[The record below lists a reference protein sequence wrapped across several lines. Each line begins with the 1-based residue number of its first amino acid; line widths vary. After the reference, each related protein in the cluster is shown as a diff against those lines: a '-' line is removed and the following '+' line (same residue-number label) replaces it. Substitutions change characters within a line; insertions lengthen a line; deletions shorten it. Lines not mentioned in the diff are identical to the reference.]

1 MNAWTTG
8 STSRRLLMKLEIKTS
23 LEIWGISEEN
33 KDTLTFFEQV
43 KWQPVDENIE
53 WLEKQYDELNK
64 FTSDKNTGRVL
75 DIMYNIFERIK
86 VLKGERE

>member
-1 MNAWTTG
+1 
-8 STSRRLLMKLEIKTS
+8 MKLEIKTS

-53 WLEKQYDELNK
+53 WLDNLASSIIENDHSTKLPPTVNYWIV
-64 FTSDKNTGRVL
+64 KNIR
-75 DIMYNIFERIK
+75 ERIK
-86 VLKGERE
+86 LLKGDEK